1 MSDLNNSSEPKHVS
15 SSELNSLLTDAQ
27 KGLTLNDLSPC
38 MTHQPNHLGKTIL
51 EAQFNTNTDLSDV
64 LFEPATTNDG
74 WDGNWVPAHERVI
87 IDSHALDFINKKS
100 PHIWIP
106 TWIKHAIPVL
116 GKTSF
121 GRLKAD
127 EWQRLFTVQLPLI
140 MQVLWKDS
148 IPKTISLLHNF
159 AHLVSFVN
167 IASKQSTSAE
177 RIQCYCDHIIS
188 YLEGCL
194 IIFHGVKLAPNHH
207 MAIHLAECMERF
219 GPTQSYWSF
228 SMERLMGQIWKAGHN
243 NRLGW
248 LFFGP
253 LSFQTYADHC

>member
-1 MSDLNNSSEPKHVS
+1 MSDLNNSSEPKRVS

-27 KGLTLNDLSPC
+27 KGLTLNDLAPC
-38 MTHQPNHLGKTIL
+38 MTNHPNHLGKTIL
-51 EAQFNTNTDLSDV
+51 EAQFNTNTDPCAV
-64 LFEPATTNDG
+64 LFEPTTTTDG

-87 IDSHALDFINKKS
+87 IDLHALDFIKKTL

-116 GKTSF
+116 GKASF

-127 EWQRLFTVQLPLI
+127 EWQNLFKVQLPLI
-140 MQVLWKDS
+140 LPVLWKDS
-148 IPKTISLLHNF
+148 IPKTLSLLHNF

-167 IASKQSTSAE
+167 VALKQSTSAK

-194 IIFHGVKLAPNHH
+194 IIFDGVNSAPNHH
-207 MAIHLAECMERF
+207 MAIHLAEYMERF
-219 GPTQSYWSF
+219 GPT
-228 SMERLMGQIWKAGHN
+228 
-243 NRLGW
+243 
-248 LFFGP
+248 
-253 LSFQTYADHC
+253 